1 MDVEIDIVDG
11 ILIGDEYL
19 DKVFEDV
26 DTRMA
31 IARIIKGDRGYGVK
45 SILETSREGL
55 IVTYTITYD
64 DGRTDT
70 FQVADGNGISSI
82 KKTSTEAFVDIY
94 TITFENGVTT
104 TFRVANGKGVSSIEK
119 TNTVGLVD
127 TYTITLEDGKTSTF
141 TVTNG
146 KDGDKGASTVAD
158 GVPKGGIIMWSGSVV
173 DIPSGWALCNGD
185 PGTPDLRGR
194 FVVGYDPANVDY
206 NKVSTDDRIAKKGGI
221 DNVTLSLNQI
231 PNHKHSF
238 DDYFRFDDP
247 AEECRLGQFG
257 YTDTLG
263 SGSPMSNDG
272 HESSRMFFKTHDT
285 ESAGKGGSHENRPP
299 YYTLAFLI
307 KI

>member
-1 MDVEIDIVDG
+1 MDVEIDIADG

-55 IVTYTITYD
+55 IATYTITYD

-104 TFRVANGKGVSSIEK
+104 TFRVANGKGVSSIRK
-119 TNTVGLVD
+119 TGTVGLID

-194 FVVGYDPANVDY
+194 FVVGYSNTGTSYDGRENDY
-206 NKVSTDDRIAKKGGI
+206 NKTGNAGGLK
-221 DNVTLSLNQI
+221 NVTLEVNQI
-231 PNHKHSF
+231 PLHNH
-238 DDYFRFDDP
+238 
-247 AEECRLGQFG
+247 G
-257 YTDTLG
+257 YSKLQRD
-263 SGSPMSNDG
+263 
-272 HESSRMFFKTHDT
+272 
-285 ESAGKGGSHENRPP
+285 SAGSDVGNGRHGVQDAEIGSRTLDAGGHSAHENRPP